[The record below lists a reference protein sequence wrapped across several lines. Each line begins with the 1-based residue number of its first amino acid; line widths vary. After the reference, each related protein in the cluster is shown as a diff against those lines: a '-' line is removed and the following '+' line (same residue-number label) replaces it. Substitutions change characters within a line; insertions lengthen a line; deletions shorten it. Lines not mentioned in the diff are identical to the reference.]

1 MLQAFQVFKQ
11 CPVQCLQ
18 LIDLIGLHY
27 GTAHNKSDMGTLNF
41 LTGTMSSGKTTHL
54 LQSHYNVEDAFPGEV
69 MLINKNDRAGE
80 SVCSNRL
87 GGASLSIGIT
97 DSVNIIDLVTDQEKS
112 TGLRVKYIFVDEAQ
126 FFSKAQINQL
136 AYLADIH
143 DICIYAYGLL
153 TSYKGNLFTAS
164 QRLLELCDRIIQ
176 IDNGMRCWCGH
187 KATHNALYLSGA
199 RRSEGN
205 ETVIDNS
212 SEVDYRV
219 MCRHHFLEHIGKYSQ
234 RDLDL

>member
-1 MLQAFQVFKQ
+1 
-11 CPVQCLQ
+11 
-18 LIDLIGLHY
+18 
-27 GTAHNKSDMGTLNF
+27 MGTLTF

-69 MLINKNDRAGE
+69 MLINKNDRSGE
-80 SVCSNRL
+80 SICSNRL
-87 GGASLSIGIT
+87 GGASLSIGIN
-97 DSVNIIDLVTDQEKS
+97 DSVNIVDLVNDQEKS
-112 TGLRVKYIFVDEAQ
+112 TGLRVKYIFVDEVQ
-126 FFSKAQINQL
+126 FFTKSQINQL
-136 AYLADIH
+136 AHLADIH
-143 DICIYAYGLL
+143 DISIYAYGLL

-176 IDNGMRCWCGH
+176 INNGMRCWCGN
-187 KATHNALYLSGA
+187 KATHNALYLAGA
-199 RRSEGN
+199 RTSEGN

-219 MCRHHFLEHIGKYSQ
+219 MCRRHFLEHVGKYSQ